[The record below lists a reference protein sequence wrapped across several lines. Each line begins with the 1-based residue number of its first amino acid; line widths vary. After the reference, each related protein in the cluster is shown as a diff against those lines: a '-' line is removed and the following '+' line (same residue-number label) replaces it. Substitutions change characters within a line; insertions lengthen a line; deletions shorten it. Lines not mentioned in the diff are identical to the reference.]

1 MQHRSVKLQFTHSAQ
16 RDLIRLREFIAEKN
30 PQAATRISQR
40 FRQSLERLIDQP
52 NMGVNVEDLPG
63 VQDLVSADYIARYIV
78 LDRTVIILRIWH
90 GKKDR

>member
-1 MQHRSVKLQFTHSAQ
+1 VKLQFTHSAQ

-30 PQAATRISQR
+30 PQASTRISR
-40 FRQSLERLIDQP
+40 RLRQSLDRLIDQP

-63 VQDLVSADYIARYIV
+63 VQDLISADYIARYIV

-90 GKKDR
+90 GKEDR